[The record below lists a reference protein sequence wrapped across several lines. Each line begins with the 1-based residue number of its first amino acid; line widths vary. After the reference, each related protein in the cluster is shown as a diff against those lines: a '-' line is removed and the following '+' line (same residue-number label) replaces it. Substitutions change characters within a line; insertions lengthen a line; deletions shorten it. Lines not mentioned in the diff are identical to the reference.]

1 MEAIDKKMV
10 ISTHGK
16 TLTTSGTVVMRTG
29 PKTVTEMKKPTMKNG
44 TILTTA
50 WKEKTKSTRT
60 EVAKKDQ
67 KETRTGKIQI
77 TVPVTGAAITT
88 NTIVITLRRKKTPKV
103 AAKEMEDRV
112 LNGPKE
118 TERMKNGRKTGT
130 MEIPMTRK
138 QEHGLIITEDP
149 KKVEM
154 DSMKDGMKRTAVIQK
169 EIATRVTEKENM
181 QMEATIPGT
190 PATIP
195 KVEAMRTSA
204 AEAMAIRK
212 EITRPGTIE
221 TSKKMEKV
229 NIQMMEPGT
238 MVTKAKI
245 GVAE

>member
-29 PKTVTEMKKPTMKNG
+29 TKTVTEMKKPTMKSG

-50 WKEKTKSTRT
+50 WKEKKNSTRT
-60 EVAKKDQ
+60 EVAKLTQ
-67 KETRTGKIQI
+67 METRTGKIET
-77 TVPVTGAAITT
+77 TVVVTGAAITT
-88 NTIVITLRRKKTPKV
+88 DTIVIMLRRKKTTKM
-103 AAKEMEDRV
+103 AAKEMTDRV
-112 LNGPKE
+112 LVGPKE
-118 TERMKNGRKTGT
+118 TESTKDGLKTGT
-130 MEIPMTRK
+130 MDITMTRK
-138 QEHGLIITEDP
+138 QEHGLIGTEDP

-190 PATIP
+190 TATIP

-204 AEAMAIRK
+204 AEAMAMRQ
-212 EITRPGTIE
+212 EITRPGIIE
-221 TSKKMEKV
+221 TSKKTEKV
-229 NIQMMEPGT
+229 NIQMMEAGT
-238 MVTKAKI
+238 MVKKAEI